1 MLDDV
6 GKIASADTKDMLGC
20 IERMSEHL
28 SEGFRRGRTVP
39 GPESSAD
46 GMVVCGL
53 GGSAIGGDV
62 LRAWLSAEGD
72 ARCEVARGY
81 GLPRH
86 VDPRSLVIVA
96 SYSGNTEET
105 LSMLED
111 ARARSLQ
118 AVTVSSGGKLESMA
132 RSHSVPQV
140 NVPGGMVPRA
150 SFGYMFGAL
159 LGIAERFGFG
169 SPEAQL
175 RESAGVLSELNGA
188 CSRGVP
194 TVDNPAKRMAH
205 ELHGTVP
212 VFIGHGLSAPVA
224 KRWANQMNENAKSV
238 AFSSELP
245 EMDHNE
251 IVFWASD
258 PRSQGFSAVFLDHG
272 LSDGR
277 MARRLEATREMV
289 CRRARAHVVK
299 ASGGSPLAQA
309 LSLIATGDYV
319 SVYSAILRDEDP
331 STTEP
336 IETLKQIISKK

>member
-1 MLDDV
+1 MLDDI
-6 GKIASADTKDMLGC
+6 KMMASADTKDMLGC

-28 SEGFRRGRTVP
+28 SEGFRRGMTVP
-39 GPESSAD
+39 KPGPPAD
-46 GMVVCGL
+46 GLLVCGL

-62 LRAWLSAEGD
+62 LRSWLSTECD
-72 ARCEVARGY
+72 VPCEVVRGY
-81 GLPRH
+81 RLPRH
-86 VDPRSLVIVA
+86 AGPRSLVIVA
-96 SYSGNTEET
+96 SYSGDTEET

-111 ARARSLQ
+111 ARSRSLRV
-118 AVTVSSGGKLESMA
+118 VTVSSGGKLEKTAKSLKLPHV
-132 RSHSVPQV
+132 S
-140 NVPGGMVPRA
+140 VPGGMVPRA

-159 LGIAERFGFG
+159 LGIVERSGIA

-175 RESAGVLSELNGA
+175 LEGASVLAQLNSS
-188 CSRGVP
+188 CSRKVP

-212 VFIGHGLSAPVA
+212 VFIGHGLSAPIA
-224 KRWANQMNENAKSV
+224 KRWANQMNENAKSI

-258 PRSQGFSAVFLDHG
+258 PRSQGFSAVFLDHS
-272 LSDGR
+272 LSGAR

-289 CRRARAHVVK
+289 CGRARAHVVK
-299 ASGGSPLAQA
+299 SSGGSPLAQA

-319 SVYSAILRDEDP
+319 SAYSAMLRGEDP

-336 IETLKQIISKK
+336 IEALKQVLSKK